1 MDTSFEVAMELYQ
14 RTAKRANRVSSLAGL
29 LKGTLDQLIK
39 YEEVNQEGKTRIT
52 KVLLE
57 FNREWDK
64 MYEDLKKPVAK
75 EPKQEKIIPE
85 YRVPTQAQELKQAKI
100 RNKKTLCLE

>member
-1 MDTSFEVAMELYQ
+1 MDSFQGAMELYQ
-14 RTAKRANRVSSLAGL
+14 RTSRRANRVSSLAGL

-39 YEEVNQEGKTRIT
+39 YEEVTPDGKIRIT

-64 MYEDLKKPVAK
+64 MYEDLKKPVVSKPK
-75 EPKQEKIIPE
+75 EEKIIPE
-85 YRVPTQAQELKQAKI
+85 YRVPVREVKRT
-100 RNKKTLCLE
+100 RTKKTLCLE

>member
-1 MDTSFEVAMELYQ
+1 MDSFQGAMELYQ
-14 RTAKRANRVSSLAGL
+14 RTSRRANRVSSLAGL

-39 YEEVNQEGKTRIT
+39 YEEVTPDGKVRIT

-64 MYEDLKKPVAK
+64 MYEDLKKPVVSKPK
-75 EPKQEKIIPE
+75 EKVIPE
-85 YRVPTQAQELKQAKI
+85 YRIPVGEVKRT
-100 RNKKTLCLE
+100 RTKKTLCLE